1 MCSIIFYLK
10 EREKVCKLIGYHGTF
25 GEDIISVMKNILDSG
40 FILSDKENEWLGRGI
55 YFFDNDAQ
63 AKWWGKEQCKKNK
76 IFKYGIIKAVIS
88 YEKILDLDNLDDRKK
103 YEEACYEYSKEI
115 AKRKPVFKDK
125 SQAELLI
132 QCLFLSMYKDRNNI
146 DVIKKTFN
154 LEKKE
159 KQKYN
164 VLTKTHIQYC
174 VSKEKNI
181 SNKCIHYSSVN

>member
-1 MCSIIFYLK
+1 
-10 EREKVCKLIGYHGTF
+10 
-25 GEDIISVMKNILDSG
+25 
-40 FILSDKENEWLGRGI
+40 
-55 YFFDNDAQ
+55 
-63 AKWWGKEQCKKNK
+63 
-76 IFKYGIIKAVIS
+76 
-88 YEKILDLDNLDDRKK
+88 
-103 YEEACYEYSKEI
+103 
-115 AKRKPVFKDK
+115 
-125 SQAELLI
+125 
-132 QCLFLSMYKDRNNI
+132 MYKDRNNI